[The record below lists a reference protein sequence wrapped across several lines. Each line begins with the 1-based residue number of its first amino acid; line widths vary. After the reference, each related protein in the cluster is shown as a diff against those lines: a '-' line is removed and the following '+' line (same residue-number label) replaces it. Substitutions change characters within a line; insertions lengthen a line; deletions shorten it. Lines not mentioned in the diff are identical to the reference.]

1 MGARGGGM
9 EAWRRAAGGAGRGA
23 RLEDEGLGAPV
34 VAVVVLLLG
43 RRREVAGALGLDRR
57 HHLELGAAA
66 AAARA
71 EDRELL
77 GLTLRGRGG
86 RTDAEVGGERR
97 GVVVER
103 KMRSEE
109 EEREETRQEER
120 NAERERE
127 ERERG
132 TQVEVE
138 LQRRPAR
145 RYAGGGTQVDA
156 RRTSNAGGCTQDEAR
171 TTRYAG
177 GSTQVEERRWESG
190 RDGERAHH
198 PATAAQRRRGSVW
211 RSGGGGLGGCDV
223 EALEAGT

>member
-1 MGARGGGM
+1 MGAWGGGVGG
-9 EAWRRAAGGAGRGA
+9 EVYRRAGRAGGAH
-23 RLEDEGLGAPV
+23 LEDEGLGAPV

-43 RRREVAGALGLDRR
+43 RRREVAGALGLHRR

-77 GLTLRGRGG
+77 GLPLRGRGG

-127 ERERG
+127 EREREVRRWRWSFSVAPRGG
-132 TQVEVE
+132 TQVEV
-138 LQRRPAR
+138 
-145 RYAGGGTQVDA
+145 
-156 RRTSNAGGCTQDEAR
+156 
-171 TTRYAG
+171 
-177 GSTQVEERRWESG
+177 RRWMHAG
-190 RDGERAHH
+190 RSTHDEVCR
-198 PATAAQRRRGSVW
+198 W
-211 RSGGGGLGGCDV
+211 
-223 EALEAGT
+223 